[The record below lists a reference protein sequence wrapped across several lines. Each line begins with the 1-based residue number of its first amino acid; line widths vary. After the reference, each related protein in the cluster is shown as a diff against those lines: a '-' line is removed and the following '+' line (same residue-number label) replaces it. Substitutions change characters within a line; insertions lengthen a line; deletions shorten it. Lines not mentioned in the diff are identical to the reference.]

1 MVGLL
6 AQSVEQDTHNVQ
18 VIGSIPIESTN
29 LKQKTMKLITYLAA
43 LLLAMVII
51 LPLVSTSSKE
61 KEELVETN
69 RFAAEA
75 AAAAANY
82 ADSLQ
87 IVKRENDS
95 LKTILKNN

>member
-6 AQSVEQDTHNVQ
+6 AQLVEQDTHNVQ

-29 LKQKTMKLITYLAA
+29 LKQKTMKLIPYVVA
-43 LLLAMVII
+43 LLFAMVII
-51 LPLVSTSSKE
+51 APLVSNSKE

-75 AAAAANY
+75 ADAAAKY